1 MYIFDHINVIL
12 FMLII
17 DYKAFVIIL
26 NKEASKKLFYLNNFY
41 FVSF

>member
-1 MYIFDHINVIL
+1 MS
-12 FMLII
+12 II

-26 NKEASKKLFYLNNFY
+26 NKEAAKKLFYLNNFY